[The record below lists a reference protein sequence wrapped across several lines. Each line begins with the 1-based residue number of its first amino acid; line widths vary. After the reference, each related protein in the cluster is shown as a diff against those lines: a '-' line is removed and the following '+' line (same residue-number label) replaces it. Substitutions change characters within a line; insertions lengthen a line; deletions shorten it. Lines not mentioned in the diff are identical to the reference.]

1 MKITKAQLKQI
12 IKEEL
17 DSTVQE
23 GILQDLAMGFLK
35 IVHPKAYELTA
46 LSRKYKFEYLL
57 SGNEEILTDLL
68 GKIPD
73 GMLERALEKDPAAVR
88 MALRQTVRGEITP
101 NKFAMSLPGITKSQ
115 LKKLIKEELEEA
127 AERTPEQQAT
137 VDFRGDV
144 GNLTS
149 KYYQVPVEKQVEILR
164 ATADELEKEIRG
176 DF

>member
-101 NKFAMSLPGITKSQ
+101 KKFAMSLPGILSGKHN
-115 LKKLIKEELEEA
+115 
-127 AERTPEQQAT
+127 
-137 VDFRGDV
+137 F
-144 GNLTS
+144 
-149 KYYQVPVEKQVEILR
+149 
-164 ATADELEKEIRG
+164 
-176 DF
+176 

>member
-1 MKITKAQLKQI
+1 MK
-12 IKEEL
+12 
-17 DSTVQE
+17 
-23 GILQDLAMGFLK
+23 
-35 IVHPKAYELTA
+35 
-46 LSRKYKFEYLL
+46 
-57 SGNEEILTDLL
+57 
-68 GKIPD
+68 
-73 GMLERALEKDPAAVR
+73 
-88 MALRQTVRGEITP
+88 
-101 NKFAMSLPGITKSQ
+101 ITKSQ

-149 KYYQVPVEKQVEILR
+149 KYYQVPVEEQVKILR